1 MPHLHN
7 QHKSAETKN
16 SQINPVFM
24 LNYLIAIQLLI
35 KFEFIWN
42 YISRYGL
49 LHIYLFLV
57 MGAILNG
64 GWSCLTPN
72 EFPSQD

>member
-16 SQINPVFM
+16 SQINPVYM
-24 LNYLIAIQLLI
+24 LNYLIAIQRLI

-49 LHIYLFLV
+49 LHIYLF
-57 MGAILNG
+57 
-64 GWSCLTPN
+64 
-72 EFPSQD
+72 